1 MYVWDLL
8 LGTLTLFLKI
18 RCSFFLNTE
27 ENSEQGG
34 ESVIVQKDLNSTVAV
49 NINSNIPKV

>member
-34 ESVIVQKDLNSTVAV
+34 ESAIVQKDLNSTVAV
-49 NINSNIPKV
+49 NINSNIPKD

>member
-18 RCSFFLNTE
+18 RYSCFLNTE

-49 NINSNIPKV
+49 NINSNIPKD